1 MVVGEVVGVTV
12 EEVVIGQE
20 DEAVDRLGRV
30 LGVEGDGDGPHVGR
44 VIGGAVGVVVEG
56 VAVRVTGVGPVKF
69 GVSTRMTSLSAP
81 APTEVSLTNEPPLKL
96 SVQL

>member
-1 MVVGEVVGVTV
+1 VVVGEVVGVTV
-12 EEVVIGQE
+12 EEVVG
-20 DEAVDRLGRV
+20 GS
-30 LGVEGDGDGPHVGR
+30 GGR